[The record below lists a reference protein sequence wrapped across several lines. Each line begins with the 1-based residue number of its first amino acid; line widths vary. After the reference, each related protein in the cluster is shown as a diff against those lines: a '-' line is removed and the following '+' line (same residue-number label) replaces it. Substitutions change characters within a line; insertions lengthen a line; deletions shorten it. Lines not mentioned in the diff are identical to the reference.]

1 MFYISLC
8 SMVVNIIYTYKII
21 FLCISIYIHLYL
33 LYPYENL
40 SINLLRKIFITL
52 VLYYSFD
59 EMNNE
64 KVNRFNN

>member
-33 LYPYENL
+33 LYSYENL